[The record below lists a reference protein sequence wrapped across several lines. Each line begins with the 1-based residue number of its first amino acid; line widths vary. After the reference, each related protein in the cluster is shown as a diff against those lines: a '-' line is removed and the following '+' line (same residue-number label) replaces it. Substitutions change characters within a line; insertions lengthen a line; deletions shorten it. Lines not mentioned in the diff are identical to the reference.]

1 MVTNGTGKLVD
12 TNFFTANSNLLNQAI
27 GPVGGGTG
35 SVSFDPGGFN
45 TNGSSQV
52 SSQPTL
58 QAVTNGFAGKTNGVL
73 SGATAINVTLAGFI
87 TNGGAGSSGG
97 TTNLGTNTFLSTART
112 IYNGTY
118 VLNGALFGSGTISV
132 GTLTSTG
139 TGTIDGNF
147 SVLGSS
153 SFDNGLS
160 GTDGS
165 GDFAGKKFS
174 ATATPGFTGDIS
186 GATGVPA
193 GQLSGT
199 VSTGNL
205 GSGTANTGTALYGD
219 QTYKVTTNATPG
231 TNIVIAGGAVSV
243 GPAVLTNNDVNYRS
257 LNGGLS
263 VSGLLSAANGLQVTG
278 NSTASG
284 TNQAATQFS
293 TASQFGMGLGDYLRP
308 FDNFG
313 YGYGSVW
320 GIMAAQGAN
329 SITFGNYGSEGPA
342 SYPGTATAVP
352 VTNGMPKG
360 LLVTNSLGGGAY
372 VGVAGSPNND
382 WTVTDTNSQI
392 WSFLTCFGGS
402 ITSNTLWI
410 VVTGTGG
417 ATTGTFMNG
426 TNNTHSFG
434 FTYTSDQGG
443 ANNDAHWCAF
453 ADDFTTATNRVDT
466 GLTPVTGTNA
476 WLFTMVKTGSNIVY
490 YIATNAVSPA
500 VCVATNHYLSSSPL
514 AVAWQIS
521 DYSADNTKYGQ
532 VIFYEAYHQ
541 MMVGR

>member
-27 GPVGGGTG
+27 GPMAGGA
-35 SVSFDPGGFN
+35 SVSLDPGGFN
-45 TNGSSQV
+45 TNGGGQV

-58 QAVTNGFAGKTNGVL
+58 QTVTNNFAQKTNAVL
-73 SGATAINVTLAGFI
+73 TGPTVMNMSAAGFI
-87 TNGGAGSSGG
+87 TNGGAGTSGG
-97 TTNLGTNTFLSTART
+97 TTNAGTNTFLSTART

-118 VLNGALFGSGTISV
+118 VLNGALFGSGTISI
-132 GTLTSTG
+132 GGLTSTG

-153 SFDNGLS
+153 SLDNGLS
-160 GTDGS
+160 STDGS
-165 GDFAGKKFS
+165 GDFTARKFS

-199 VSTGNL
+199 VPTGNL
-205 GSGTANTGTALYGD
+205 GSGTANGGAALYGD

-231 TNIVIAGGAVSV
+231 TNIVIASGAVSV
-243 GPAVLTNNDVNYRS
+243 GAAVVTNFDVNNRN
-257 LNGGLS
+257 LNGALAVG
-263 VSGLLSAANGLQVTG
+263 GLLSASNSLQVTG

-284 TNQAATQFS
+284 ANQAATQFS
-293 TASQFGMGLGDYLRP
+293 TASQYGVGLGDYLRP
-308 FDNFG
+308 YDNFG
-313 YGYGSVW
+313 FGYGSVW
-320 GIMAAQGAN
+320 GITTAQGAN

-342 SYPGTATAVP
+342 TYPGTATAIP
-352 VTNGMPKG
+352 ATNGMPKG

-382 WTVTDTNSQI
+382 WTVADTNSQI
-392 WSFLTCFGGS
+392 WSFLACFGGS
-402 ITSNTLWI
+402 IVSNTLW
-410 VVTGTGG
+410 VAVTGSAS
-417 ATTGTFMNG
+417 ATTSGFMNG
-426 TNNTHSFG
+426 TNNTHSYG
-434 FTYTSDQGG
+434 FTYTSDQGAG
-443 ANNDAHWCAF
+443 NNDAHWCAF
-453 ADDFTTATNRVDT
+453 TDDFSTATNRVDT
-466 GLTPVTGTNA
+466 GLTPATGTNA

-490 YIATNAVSPA
+490 YVATNALSPA

-514 AVAWQIS
+514 PVAWQIS

-541 MMVGR
+541 MVVGR